1 MYIAK
6 SLSKLIFRKVKLLP
20 KQSGKEKR
28 SLVAEIIAITV
39 THKHTL
45 KQTNK
50 ETPTAIT
57 MNMNEE
63 VVFLEWIYSLLEK
76 HLSFNCG
83 LVNLCKIPVAY
94 KQQKGS
100 EFGIRKAWVG
110 FPCSPYS
117 VTEIPL

>member
-1 MYIAK
+1 MDLGIQKYQEKEGIRISKINCVYIAK

-63 VVFLEWIYSLLEK
+63 VVFLE
-76 HLSFNCG
+76 
-83 LVNLCKIPVAY
+83 
-94 KQQKGS
+94 
-100 EFGIRKAWVG
+100 
-110 FPCSPYS
+110 
-117 VTEIPL
+117 